1 MTVVLC
7 FPSSADCC
15 GCHTHTHTYRSFWS
29 ISFRGYTRP
38 TLASPMAPQTS
49 KTNSSGK
56 AKSPRVSSKAS
67 ANSSG
72 FFLSFPSSTM
82 VAAEETERGQR
93 TLSEHEAADNTNRLW
108 QRRHTRTQL
117 AVSDAHVALQQVV
130 HLLDGLFLERRR
142 LQWTENQTNRVS

>member
-7 FPSSADCC
+7 FLVVLNVVGVS
-15 GCHTHTHTYRSFWS
+15 HTHTLFCS
-29 ISFRGYTRP
+29 ISFCGYTRP

-82 VAAEETERGQR
+82 VAAEETERERLVDTKRQATQTNSDTCR
-93 TLSEHEAADNTNRLW
+93 ANT
-108 QRRHTRTQL
+108 HTQL
-117 AVSDAHVALQQVV
+117 TVSDAHVALKQVI
-130 HLLDGLFLERRR
+130 HLLNGLFLKCRGLE
-142 LQWTENQTNRVS
+142 